1 MRIIQQTAKPVSVFV
16 AIALFLAAV
25 PYQPV
30 IAAMIDTETVLDA
43 ARVQEGRQY
52 LIAVLARKDVQNVLK
67 VRGIDPEEAKARIDA
82 LSDSEVVQL
91 AEQIEQLPSGG
102 DGLGVVIGGALFV
115 FLVLLITDILGFTDV
130 FPWVKS
136 RTEVARHQG

>member
-1 MRIIQQTAKPVSVFV
+1 MTA
-16 AIALFLAAV
+16 
-25 PYQPV
+25 
-30 IAAMIDTETVLDA
+30 
-43 ARVQEGRQY
+43 
-52 LIAVLARKDVQNVLK
+52 
-67 VRGIDPEEAKARIDA
+67 RGIDPEEAKARVDA

-136 RTEVARHQG
+136 RTEVARH